1 MKTLFVIS
9 LLLCVSV
16 SSQGSFENEV
26 EIEKRNY
33 SCGSENLSGISFR
46 YCYRN
51 AEATTSNDIIYFF
64 HGLGGSEETWF
75 TQCLGTLVIQK
86 WWQFRGY
93 RPRIVAI
100 SFGPQ
105 WLLVNNKRFPLLPLF
120 TKGIMPFLE
129 KKMGGL
135 QGGRRHLIGQSM
147 GGFSAAEVALRNPGL
162 FSRVALLCPAITT
175 VGPFSSSEEIE
186 NYIERTNANP
196 RLVKRML
203 KISRGV
209 FLNQRDW
216 ENHDPL
222 RLLQKYSSAK
232 RSKFYVST
240 GLSDGYGFLEGSEEF
255 VDIAKDQSI
264 ISKWV
269 PVPGGHCNFGRK
281 ATAYFIMG
289 EE

>member
-1 MKTLFVIS
+1 
-9 LLLCVSV
+9 
-16 SSQGSFENEV
+16 
-26 EIEKRNY
+26 
-33 SCGSENLSGISFR
+33 
-46 YCYRN
+46 
-51 AEATTSNDIIYFF
+51 
-64 HGLGGSEETWF
+64 
-75 TQCLGTLVIQK
+75 
-86 WWQFRGY
+86 
-93 RPRIVAI
+93 
-100 SFGPQ
+100 
-105 WLLVNNKRFPLLPLF
+105 
-120 TKGIMPFLE
+120 
-129 KKMGGL
+129 MGGL

-147 GGFSAAEVALRNPGL
+147 GGFSAAEVALRNPGM

-175 VGPFSSSEEIE
+175 VGPFSSPVEIDD
-186 NYIERTNANP
+186 YIQRTGANP

-203 KISRGV
+203 KISRSV
-209 FLNQRDW
+209 FINQKDW

-222 RLLQKYSSAK
+222 RLLKKYDSSK

-289 EE
+289 E